1 LIGITGWVASIC
13 IDPADRPCPAV
24 DEVDYRNGMA
34 SQSITTDPS
43 LDITVCDREPIHV
56 PGSIQPHGLLL
67 IADAA
72 GVVVAVAGDV
82 EGRLTADWA
91 GASLASL
98 LGCDVSTLTDGEGN
112 HAVAG
117 VAERFDVSVHRA
129 GELLVAELEPA
140 SSEPLSA
147 GAMLAMLGGHA
158 AGFER
163 AGDLQALCGR
173 AAASFRELTG
183 FDRVMVYRFLDDD
196 AGRVVAEDRAP
207 ELGTF
212 LHHHFP
218 ASDIPKQARALYVR
232 NRTRAIP
239 TVDYVPRPIRPAAY
253 AGTDLS
259 DVAVRS
265 VSPIHLQYL
274 RNMGVEASASISIVK
289 DGLLW
294 GLIACHHN
302 SPRTMPA
309 DIRAAAATLAAG
321 LARQIRAKE
330 EAETYRER
338 LRLRAAEDTV
348 VPKLAGAI
356 GLPQSAERVKGEL
369 RQMLGGD
376 GFALVHGRT
385 LVCDGPCPPEDSIVE
400 IARWAERQNPEP
412 FATRELGREYPR
424 AAGYADRA
432 SGLLVVPLLEEG
444 GVLLWFRAEQVE
456 EVEWAGNPHKSV
468 ALGFGETLSPRAS
481 FETWT
486 ESVSGRSRRWTLEEI
501 EAAHRLRRAFHEA
514 FRARQVSELNAKL
527 SRTLADKDALL
538 EQKDLLMKE
547 VDHRIQNSLQL
558 VSAFLAMQARGAAG
572 EVADALREAQARL
585 SAVAQVHRRLYRD
598 DQVATVDLAR
608 YLEELAGDMKLSL
621 GNEWASR
628 MTLDLAPVLIPSD
641 RAVNVGLVM
650 TELVINATKY
660 AYDGEPGSIAI
671 GLEQHRNRLRLIVA
685 DSGRGKN
692 GTNTGFGS
700 RMMGAMVTKLGGEI
714 EYADNRPG
722 LRAILTAPIQE
733 G

>member
-1 LIGITGWVASIC
+1 
-13 IDPADRPCPAV
+13 
-24 DEVDYRNGMA
+24 MA

-43 LDITVCDREPIHV
+43 LDITACDREPIHV

-67 IADAA
+67 IADASLT
-72 GVVVAVAGDV
+72 VVAGAGDL
-82 EGRLTADWA
+82 EGRLSGDWL
-91 GASLASL
+91 GASLGTL
-98 LGCDVSTLTDGEGN
+98 LGQDVAALLDGEGT
-112 HAVAG
+112 VAG
-117 VAERFDVSVHRA
+117 APVAGTRERLDVALTRSDA
-129 GELLVAELEPA
+129 LVLAQLEPA
-140 SSEPLSA
+140 AERPA
-147 GAMLAMLGGHA
+147 GAGEVLAMLGGYA

-163 AGDLQALCGR
+163 AGDLQALCAR
-173 AAASFRELTG
+173 AAVAFRDLTG

-196 AGRVVAEDRAP
+196 AGRVLAEDRAP
-207 ELGTF
+207 GLGTF

-232 NRTRAIP
+232 NRTRVIP
-239 TVDYVPRPIRPAAY
+239 VVDYVPQPIRPAEY

-294 GLIACHHN
+294 GLIACHHH
-302 SPRTMPA
+302 SPRRMPA
-309 DIRAAAATLAAG
+309 EVRAAASTLAAG

-338 LRLRAAEDTV
+338 LRLRAAEDAV
-348 VPKLAGAI
+348 VPKLAGAV
-356 GLPQSAERVKGEL
+356 GLPQSAERVKGQL
-369 RQMLGGD
+369 RAMLGGD

-385 LVCDGPCPPEDSIVE
+385 LVCDGVCPPVE
-400 IARWAERQNPEP
+400 AVMAIGDFAVAKGVEP
-412 FATRELGREYPR
+412 FSTRELGIAFPP
-424 AAGYADRA
+424 AAAHAARA
-432 SGLLVVPLLEEG
+432 SGLLAIPLVEED

-456 EVEWAGNPHKSV
+456 EIEWAGNPHKSV
-468 ALGFGETLSPRAS
+468 ALAPGETLSPRAS

-486 ESVSGRSRRWTLEEI
+486 EAVRGRSRRWTLEEV
-501 EAAHRLRRAFHEA
+501 EAAYRLRRGFHDAFQ
-514 FRARQVSELNAKL
+514 ARQVRELNAKL
-527 SRTLADKDALL
+527 TRTLADKDALL

-558 VSAFLAMQARGAAG
+558 VSAFLAMQARAAGG

-598 DQVATVDLAR
+598 DQIATVDLSR
-608 YLEELAGDMKLSL
+608 YLEELVGDMKVSL
-621 GNEWASR
+621 GDEWGSR

-641 RAVNVGLVM
+641 RAVNVGLIM

-660 AYDGEPGSIAI
+660 AYGGEAGPIAI

-685 DSGRGKN
+685 DSGQGKS

-714 EYADNRPG
+714 EQADNGPG
-722 LRAILTAPIQE
+722 LRVILTAPIE
-733 G
+733 E

>member
-1 LIGITGWVASIC
+1 
-13 IDPADRPCPAV
+13 
-24 DEVDYRNGMA
+24 MA

-43 LDITVCDREPIHV
+43 LDITACDREPIHV
-56 PGSIQPHGLLL
+56 SGSIQPHGLLL
-67 IADAA
+67 IADAL
-72 GVVVAVAGDV
+72 GTVVAGAGDI
-82 EGRLTADWA
+82 EGRLARDWLGMPLADLIDQPVDVLPA
-91 GASLASL
+91 SGAARPVERGGRRL
-98 LGCDVSTLTDGEGN
+98 DVAL
-112 HAVAG
+112 
-117 VAERFDVSVHRA
+117 HRA
-129 GELLVAELEPA
+129 GELIVAELEPA
-140 SSEPLSA
+140 AERPMA
-147 GAMLAMLGGHA
+147 VAEMLALLGGYA

-173 AAASFRELTG
+173 AAVAFRELTG

-207 ELGTF
+207 QLGTF

-218 ASDIPKQARALYVR
+218 ASDIPRQARALYVR
-232 NRTRAIP
+232 NRTRTIP
-239 TVDYVPRPIRPAAY
+239 TVDYVPQPIRPAAY

-294 GLIACHHN
+294 GLIACHHHG
-302 SPRTMPA
+302 PRTMTA
-309 DIRAAAATLAAG
+309 DVRAAAATLAAG

-338 LRLRAAEDTV
+338 LRLRAAEDVV
-348 VPKLAGAI
+348 VPKLAGAV
-356 GLPQSAERVKGEL
+356 GLPQSAERVKAEL
-369 RQMLGGD
+369 REMLGGD

-385 LVCDGPCPPEDSIVE
+385 LVCEGRCPPRDALTE
-400 IARWAERQNPEP
+400 IAEWAKARGTEP
-412 FATRELGREYPR
+412 FATRELG
-424 AAGYADRA
+424 AAVPAFAEFTPWA
-432 SGLLVVPLLEEG
+432 SGLLAVPLIEEG
-444 GVLLWFRAEQVE
+444 GLLLWFRAEQVE

-468 ALGFGETLSPRAS
+468 ALAPGETLSPRAS

-486 ESVSGRSRRWTLEEI
+486 EAVRGCSRRWTLEEM
-501 EAAHRLRRAFHEA
+501 EAAHRLRRAFHDA
-514 FRARQVSELNAKL
+514 YQARTVRELNAKL
-527 SRTLADKDALL
+527 TRALTDKDALL

-558 VSAFLAMQARGAAG
+558 VSAFLAMQARSAGA

-598 DQVATVDLAR
+598 DRVETIDLAR

-621 GNEWASR
+621 GEAWASA

-660 AYDGEPGSIAI
+660 AYGGEPGPIAI
-671 GLEQHRNRLRLIVA
+671 GLEQYRNRLRLIVA
-685 DSGRGKN
+685 DSGHGKS

-700 RMMGAMVTKLGGEI
+700 RMMGAMVAKLNGEI
-714 EYADNRPG
+714 EHADNRPG
-722 LRAILTAPIQE
+722 LRAILTAPIEE

>member
-1 LIGITGWVASIC
+1 
-13 IDPADRPCPAV
+13 
-24 DEVDYRNGMA
+24 MA

-43 LDITVCDREPIHV
+43 LDITECDREPIHV

-67 IADAA
+67 IADASQ
-72 GVVVAVAGDV
+72 VVVAGAGDL
-82 EGRLTADWA
+82 EARLSAAWL
-91 GASLASL
+91 GASLSSL
-98 LGCDVSTLTDGEGN
+98 IGQDAEALL
-112 HAVAG
+112 ARAG
-117 VAERFDVSVHRA
+117 SGSATGRPVETGSARFDVTLHRA
-129 GELLVAELEPA
+129 GDLILVELEPVSA
-140 SSEPLSA
+140 EPMAA
-147 GAMLAMLGGHA
+147 GETLDMLGAYA

-163 AGDLQALCGR
+163 AGDLQALCAR
-173 AAASFRELTG
+173 AAVAFREITG

-196 AGRVVAEDRAP
+196 AGRVVAEDSKP
-207 ELGTF
+207 GLGTF

-218 ASDIPKQARALYVR
+218 ASDIPRQARALYVR

-239 TVDYVPRPIRPAAY
+239 TVDYLPQPIRPAGF

-259 DVAVRS
+259 DVGVRS

-274 RNMGVEASASISIVK
+274 RNMGVGASASISIVK

-294 GLIACHHN
+294 GLIACHHET
-302 SPRTMPA
+302 SRDMPA
-309 DIRAAAATLAAG
+309 DVRAAAATLAAG
-321 LARQIRAKE
+321 LARQVRAKE

-338 LRLRAAEDTV
+338 LRLRAAEDVV
-348 VPKLAGAI
+348 VPKLAGAV
-356 GLPQSAERVKGEL
+356 GLPQSAERVKAEL
-369 RQMLGGD
+369 KAMLNGD

-385 LVCDGPCPPEDSIVE
+385 LVCEGHCPPSEALAE
-400 IARWAERQNPEP
+400 IADWAEQQGAEP
-412 FATRELGREYPR
+412 FATRELGADFP
-424 AAGYADRA
+424 AAARHATWA
-432 SGLLVVPLLEEG
+432 SGLLAIPLLDEKG
-444 GVLLWFRAEQVE
+444 LLLWFRAEQVE

-468 ALGFGETLSPRAS
+468 ALTPGETLSPRAS

-486 ESVSGRSRRWTLEEI
+486 EAVRGRSRRWTLEEL

-514 FRARQVSELNAKL
+514 HQARLVRELNAKL
-527 SRTLADKDALL
+527 TATLADKDALI

-558 VSAFLAMQARGAAG
+558 VSAFLSMQARTAG
-572 EVADALREAQARL
+572 EEVAGALREAQARL

-598 DQVATVDLAR
+598 DQVTSVDLAR
-608 YLEELAGDMKLSL
+608 YLEELAGDMKASL
-621 GNEWASR
+621 GDEWGSR

-660 AYDGEPGSIAI
+660 AYDGAPGPIAI

-685 DSGRGKN
+685 DEGRGKT

-700 RMMGAMVTKLGGEI
+700 RMMGAMVQRLDGEI
-714 EYADNRPG
+714 EQVDNRPG

>member
-1 LIGITGWVASIC
+1 
-13 IDPADRPCPAV
+13 
-24 DEVDYRNGMA
+24 MA

-43 LDITVCDREPIHV
+43 LDITACDREPIHV

-67 IADAA
+67 IADASLT
-72 GVVVAVAGDV
+72 VVGGAGDLEQRVSAGWLGRSLSALIGQDADALLARMEEQSVVGSPV
-82 EGRLTADWA
+82 EGT
-91 GASLASL
+91 
-98 LGCDVSTLTDGEGN
+98 T
-112 HAVAG
+112 
-117 VAERFDVSVHRA
+117 ERFDVTLHRS
-129 GELLVAELEPA
+129 GDLILAELEPVA
-140 SSEPLSA
+140 AEPMGS
-147 GAMLAMLGGHA
+147 GEMLGLLGGFA

-163 AGDLQALCGR
+163 AGDLQALCAR
-173 AAASFRELTG
+173 AATAFRELTG
-183 FDRVMVYRFLDDD
+183 FDRVMIYRFLDDD

-207 ELGTF
+207 GLGTF

-218 ASDIPKQARALYVR
+218 ASDIPRQARALYVR

-239 TVDYVPRPIRPAAY
+239 TASYVPQPIRPAAY

-259 DVAVRS
+259 DVGVRS

-274 RNMGVEASASISIVK
+274 RNMGVAASASISIVK

-294 GLIACHHN
+294 GLIACHHET
-302 SPRTMPA
+302 PRMLAA
-309 DIRAAAATLAAG
+309 DVRAAAATLAAG

-338 LRLRAAEDTV
+338 LRLRAAEDV
-348 VPKLAGAI
+348 IIPKLAGAV
-356 GLPQSAERVKGEL
+356 GLPQSAERVKSDL
-369 RQMLGGD
+369 KVMLGGD

-385 LVCDGPCPPEDSIVE
+385 LVCEGHCPPPEA
-400 IARWAERQNPEP
+400 IAAIADWAEQQGPEP
-412 FATRELGREYPR
+412 FATRELGVDYPP
-424 AAGYADRA
+424 AAVHAARA
-432 SGLLVVPLLEEG
+432 SGLLAIPLIEENG
-444 GVLLWFRAEQVE
+444 LLLWFRAEQIE

-468 ALGFGETLSPRAS
+468 ALTPGETLSPRAS

-486 ESVSGRSRRWTLEEI
+486 EAVRGRSRRWTLEEI

-514 FRARQVSELNAKL
+514 FQARSVRELNARL
-527 SRTLADKDALL
+527 TRTLSDKDQLI

-558 VSAFLAMQARGAAG
+558 VSAFLAMQARNAG
-572 EVADALREAQARL
+572 DEVASALREAQARL

-598 DQVATVDLAR
+598 DQIATVDLSR
-608 YLEELAGDMKLSL
+608 YLEELAGDMKASL
-621 GNEWASR
+621 GSDWASR

-660 AYDGEPGSIAI
+660 AYGGAAGPISI

-685 DSGRGKN
+685 DDGRGKSGGN
-692 GTNTGFGS
+692 VGFGS
-700 RMMGAMVTKLGGEI
+700 RMMGAMVQRLDGDI
-714 EYADNRPG
+714 EYADNKPG